1 MKSAASQP
9 ENPTLFRDKN
19 VFVQQLLPLS
29 RARLVTISDKAPLHE
44 AARLLCAGTDL
55 VIVCGE
61 NGAMVGVITKTDVV
75 ARIGECQGA
84 ACTTAAA
91 LVMST
96 EVLQCAPGDL
106 VHEVWAKMKSR
117 NLKNIPIAD
126 ADGQPVGVLNARDA
140 LGVLLQEVKIEE
152 SLLRDYVMGV
162 DTTDRSDQRRILGIR
177 SIKAAELM
185 AVLVVDVRVMRMSMV
200 DGGMPVQVRMRRIAI
215 PGKGVRVLVVRIMHM

>member
-1 MKSAASQP
+1 MASAASSP
-9 ENPTLFRDKN
+9 AKATSFRDQS

-44 AARLLCAGTDL
+44 AARLLCAGIDL

-61 NGAMVGVITKTDVV
+61 SGAMVGVITKTDVV

-162 DTTDRSDQRRILGIR
+162 GY
-177 SIKAAELM
+177 
-185 AVLVVDVRVMRMSMV
+185 
-200 DGGMPVQVRMRRIAI
+200 
-215 PGKGVRVLVVRIMHM
+215 H